1 MYKCRLKR
9 ITGVLVSGILILTE
23 VLSFTGC
30 NGKDKGGVQKVSKD
44 SAWYNSTTTE
54 IKNRY
59 EDKKLDYIN
68 YEIVCAYKDGV
79 VLWAEG
85 DTDKGNDPVNNFD
98 YYTLTGELISSVDVS
113 KVMFSRYIDKVT
125 VNDDGITLRIH
136 DSVVAKDSK
145 ETGSYM
151 VTIDPETGTVGELKE
166 VEKIPV
172 DTYDP
177 NDPDPVQYLGT
188 WNIGDYTVSQFEK
201 SGIISFTIKKDGKSK
216 SVELT
221 GDPHFSNLYRIDN
234 YVQVSEMEILL
245 ISSSNNVGLI
255 SLNLETGEVRNKDE
269 EYSWL
274 KKITQT
280 RSLYSFDGKTYFKD
294 VYGIKV
300 INFASK
306 ELEEVLS
313 FNDCNVNRSS
323 LKSMDLICV
332 KDNKFV
338 FANVYEDRGE
348 FDYSFGPSEK
358 VTEIPTV
365 IVLEKTEKNPN
376 AGKIILSTGTFG
388 IADLDY
394 SVCEAV
400 RVFNETNS
408 KYFVRL
414 DNKLNIADYIDYSDA
429 KTSDEIN
436 TIYYNGAVALSNQMA
451 TDIMSGNGPDI
462 ILYAGNYR
470 QIQSEEYLL
479 DLTGYINGNN
489 GINEADYFSNVISA
503 AKTGDKLFYMPVS
516 FAVLGIATDKANVRD
531 GQTGFTFDEYNKF
544 VDEVCNGANPIEG
557 SRLEVISTLYSY
569 MGDTC
574 IDGKNAD
581 FDNESFRALCDY
593 VKNNVNDKS
602 FSMCTD
608 AKDTWFVS
616 FDAFLRENGFKS
628 KNMTLLGYPSTDGRG
643 PVISVQM
650 SVGISAGAPSVVA
663 DGAWEFIRTYL
674 SDEVQSI
681 IATRDFN
688 PVNMAA
694 YESVARTCLDSM
706 NKANPLITPM
716 DDSVISSYKDVLLSA
731 SVTDNNDPAIIIVIR
746 EEIPPYFIDQ
756 KTLDE
761 ILPIINNRVKTILSE
776 RS

>member
-59 EDKKLDYIN
+59 EDKKLEYIN

-85 DTDKGNDPVNNFD
+85 NTDKGTNPVNNFD

-113 KVMFSRYIDKVT
+113 KVMFNRYIDKVT

-136 DSVVAKDSK
+136 DAVVTGDSK

-151 VTIDPETGTVGELKE
+151 VTIDPETGAVGELKE
-166 VEKIPV
+166 VEKIPFN
-172 DTYDP
+172 TYDP
-177 NDPDPVQYLGT
+177 NDPDPVDYIET

-221 GDPHFSNLYRIDN
+221 GDPHFANIFDIRKYI
-234 YVQVSEMEILL
+234 VVSETEILL
-245 ISSSNNVGLI
+245 ICTSNNVGFI
-255 SLNLETGEVRNKDE
+255 SLNLETGEVKNKDE

-274 KKITQT
+274 KRITQT
-280 RSLYSFDGKTYFKD
+280 GSLYSFDGKTYFKD

-313 FNDCNVNRSS
+313 FNDCNANRTS
-323 LKSMDLICV
+323 LKSMELIYA
-332 KDNKFV
+332 KDNKYVFSYLFEDRDPFV
-338 FANVYEDRGE
+338 FSFDPFKGE
-348 FDYSFGPSEK
+348 T
-358 VTEIPTV
+358 VIPT
-365 IVLEKTEKNPN
+365 ILVLEKTDKNPN
-376 AGKIILSTGTFG
+376 AGRIILSAGSFG

-400 RVFNETNS
+400 RIFNETNT

-414 DNKLNIADYIDYSDA
+414 DNKLDITEYIDYSDA
-429 KTSDEIN
+429 KTDDEYN
-436 TIYYNGAVALSNQMA
+436 TIYYNGAAALSNQMA

-470 QIQSEEYLL
+470 QLQSEEYLL

-489 GINEADYFSNVISA
+489 GINEADYFSNVINA

-516 FAVLGIATDKANVRD
+516 YAIDGIATDKSNIRA
-531 GQTGFTFDEYNKF
+531 GQTGFTFDEYTKF
-544 VDEVCNGANPIEG
+544 VKEVCNGANPIEG
-557 SRLEVISTLYSY
+557 SRLEVICKLYSY
-569 MGDTC
+569 MSDTC
-574 IDGKNAD
+574 VEGKNVD

-602 FSMCTD
+602 FSMCTG
-608 AKDTWFVS
+608 AKDTWFPS
-616 FDAFLRENGFKS
+616 FYYFLSEYGYNS

-643 PVISVQM
+643 PVINVVT

-681 IATRDFN
+681 IATREFN

-716 DDSVISSYKDVLLSA
+716 DDTVINSYKDILLSS

-746 EEIPPYFIDQ
+746 EEMPPYFIDQ
-756 KTLDE
+756 KTLE
-761 ILPIINNRVKTILSE
+761 EVLPIINNRVKTILSE